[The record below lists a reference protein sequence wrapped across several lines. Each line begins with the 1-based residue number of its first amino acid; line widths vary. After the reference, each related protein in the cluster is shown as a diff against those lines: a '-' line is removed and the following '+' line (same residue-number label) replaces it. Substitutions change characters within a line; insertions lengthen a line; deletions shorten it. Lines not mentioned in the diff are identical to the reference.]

1 MKCKTRI
8 EMSDSLQSTMFKMS
22 DGNPGALSVCM
33 DIMEHGGRID
43 PDNAL
48 GAIGTILSL
57 DTVNVYGPRIWM
69 LYKDVCGENLSKM
82 IGLIRANQL
91 GIVDRSTLDHAIDNR
106 GDGIDVDD
114 LGRQVKRRLS
124 GFVIDEDGA

>member
-91 GIVDRSTLDHAIDNR
+91 LIVDRSTLDHAIDNR